1 MVDDK
6 TSQIDDLFSE
16 VDSFLEQKK
25 VKESTSFKDDLLL
38 NAKDKWTDA
47 RTNNIVK
54 SVALEFAQFESE
66 TKEET
71 AQIKEEKTE
80 NTEAISELEKM
91 IETTSLKG
99 LMEALKDKEVPT
111 DKEVEEKLASTREL
125 NVISENKEP
134 EIKEE
139 IISIDP
145 EIEKLKEESL
155 PEELDAS
162 KEITIFNNEPEVTES
177 FEEAEEEKTSDFVN
191 MFIDDVYEDNETLDD
206 LIEEIENEAVSVEPE
221 TVEEPAETPV
231 EETPQETV
239 EVITEEQIVEEP
251 SEEKVEETV
260 VEPETGKEAETVE
273 VAEPEPVEEKKEEV
287 ITELEKPRPDDDF
300 IVVPRF
306 IENKK
311 SVEEVIEDNISELN
325 KEEPVKKEEIIEE
338 KPVEI
343 KEEVKEEKKE
353 KPQKKVPQKKSVHKK
368 KHKNEPEKE
377 ISLWVFVMILVALT
391 ALIVGIVVV
400 QFVQAKSQA
409 ALLDVYMNEVMIL
422 EDKIR
427 YLL

>member
-71 AQIKEEKTE
+71 TQIKEEKTE

-155 PEELDAS
+155 PEELDAN

-206 LIEEIENEAVSVEPE
+206 LIEEIENEAVSVESE
-221 TVEEPAETPV
+221 TVEEPTYV
-231 EETPQETV
+231 EEAPADTV

-251 SEEKVEETV
+251 SEEKLEKTV

-311 SVEEVIEDNISELN
+311 SVEEVIEENISELN

-368 KHKNEPEKE
+368 KHKKEPEKG

-400 QFVQAKSQA
+400 QFVQARSQA
-409 ALLDVYMNEVMIL
+409 ALLNVYMNEVMIL